1 MAQSPTHRFGQ
12 IIGDLLEVAMSP
24 ILQEFADTHGLYL
37 DHKGKRPCRRGV
49 KCTWLDKNGN
59 KHDLDYVLELGG
71 TPAHVGAP
79 VAFIETAWRR
89 YTKHSRNKAQE
100 IQGAIEPLAETYH
113 QSLPFKG
120 VVLAGEFTGGSLD
133 QLRSLGF
140 HVVHFPYAAVIAA
153 FSRVGIDAS
162 TDEATPDHVVLLKI
176 KQSKRLSPRRK
187 RLVVETLLA
196 SKDTEIKEFLAALTE
211 TVSRKIE
218 EVIVLPLH
226 GTTFHAASIGEA
238 MSLLE
243 DYDEAVVQTRFE
255 RYEIHIHFRNK
266 NEITGRF
273 NDKSSAIEFLE
284 TYRE

>member
-1 MAQSPTHRFGQ
+1 MEAA
-12 IIGDLLEVAMSP
+12 ISP
-24 ILQEFADTHGLYL
+24 ILREFANTHGLYL
-37 DHKGKRPCRRGV
+37 DHRGKRPCRRGV
-49 KCTWLDKNGN
+49 KCTWLDKSGN

-120 VVLAGEFTGGSLD
+120 VVLAGEFTSGSLD

-140 HVVHFPYAAVIAA
+140 HVVHFPYAAVIA
-153 FSRVGIDAS
+153 SLGRVGIDVS
-162 TDEATPDHVVLLKI
+162 TDEATPDHVVLDKI
-176 KQSKRLSPRRK
+176 EQWERLSPRRK
-187 RLVVETLLA
+187 RLGVDALLA
-196 SKDTEIKEFLAALTE
+196 SKDTEVREFLVALTGA
-211 TVSRKIE
+211 VSRKIE

-226 GTTFHAASIGEA
+226 GATLHAASIGEA
-238 MSLLE
+238 RSLLE
-243 DYDEAVVQTRFE
+243 DYDEVVAQTRFE
-255 RYEIHIHFRNK
+255 RYEIRILFRNK
-266 NEITGRF
+266 NEITGKF
-273 NDKSSAIEFLE
+273 NDKPSAIEFLE